1 MSVINNYKL
10 PLCLH
15 AAAASGGR
23 RRRRRERPPQAAAV
37 AARCRLRRTP
47 PGRQKWH
54 AHFQVPTATRYCSCY
69 VFWMLLFCVR
79 TSMAGW
85 RHKHYAYRKKS
96 RVLNSTGWRYSQLI
110 DKSIAAIFPRM
121 TSDRNYINSDRFSC
135 KCQFFM
141 RASTHHFQYLSHK
154 SCNPSPLQSFIP
166 GWRCNFGTRKW
177 SPNATNIV
185 VVVVVMR
192 FSKIP

>member
-1 MSVINNYKL
+1 MRI
-10 PLCLH
+10 
-15 AAAASGGR
+15 SGSRQLRVTVLVTYFECFCFVFGR
-23 RRRRRERPPQAAAV
+23 VWR
-37 AARCRLRRTP
+37 
-47 PGRQKWH
+47 
-54 AHFQVPTATRYCSCY
+54 
-69 VFWMLLFCVR
+69 
-79 TSMAGW
+79 AGGTNIT
-85 RHKHYAYRKKS
+85 HIGKKS

-154 SCNPSPLQSFIP
+154 SCNPSFIQSFIS
-166 GWRCNFGTRKW
+166 GWRCNFWTRKW